1 MTAPLG
7 AVLIVITGKRLL
19 NQTPDFDPQQR
30 KSIITMAF
38 DQDSLLSLQELNN
51 STWMTR
57 TGEENDVS
65 QPMIDSSKTAEEKE
79 NGKAL
84 QDLTP
89 RKWTIHQ
96 DTDYHRF
103 YRWYHSSSLCIIKI
117 RGFLKL
123 KVKMNKSIFTTYW
136 WNPWC
141 HWSRR

>member
-89 RKWTIHQ
+89 RK
-96 DTDYHRF
+96 
-103 YRWYHSSSLCIIKI
+103 
-117 RGFLKL
+117 
-123 KVKMNKSIFTTYW
+123 
-136 WNPWC
+136 
-141 HWSRR
+141 